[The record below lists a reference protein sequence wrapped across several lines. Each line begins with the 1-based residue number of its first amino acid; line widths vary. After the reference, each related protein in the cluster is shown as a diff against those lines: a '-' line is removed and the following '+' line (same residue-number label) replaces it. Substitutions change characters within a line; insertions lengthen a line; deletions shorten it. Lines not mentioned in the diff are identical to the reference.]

1 MRRDSI
7 FSIHFLIVRG
17 SCNQVRIC
25 KTTTPNARI
34 RASILECCSLV
45 FGDVFEVMMALAQS
59 GLAENR
65 RRRFFQA
72 PGLGTHQQRIWSAGH
87 LRTSKDDHDPD
98 ADAPTAKMKYMYALS
113 SRRTA
118 ARAISTD
125 FCDRDTACSPLEMVP
140 RAPRTHEPGTA
151 TDNCATAIRR
161 NCSRSLRES
170 RSPSRPAMWSS
181 RVCAEN
187 CGKSG

>member
-113 SRRTA
+113 VPPHRCESHFHGFLRPRHRLQPVGDGPASA
-118 ARAISTD
+118 AN
-125 FCDRDTACSPLEMVP
+125 P
-140 RAPRTHEPGTA
+140 RA
-151 TDNCATAIRR
+151 R
-161 NCSRSLRES
+161 NCD
-170 RSPSRPAMWSS
+170 
-181 RVCAEN
+181 
-187 CGKSG
+187 